1 MTDSLESKLKEIAE
15 RADEATAGPWYHND
29 AMGVWRGSKNN
40 PHKKMNASLFLATT
54 YKEEDYGFPQPIE
67 TVQVNNANF
76 IAHARTDVP
85 YLISLNKELKAKADK
100 LAEAAQAID
109 KAFGD
114 NFICGYCES
123 KAGDGH
129 VSQCELKQ
137 ALKEY
142 RCEE

>member
-1 MTDSLESKLKEIAE
+1 MTDFEKARDERSEEEVLRYDNSIGYCIECFNDGANWAREYFETEIIKLKAIIADKPNE
-15 RADEATAGPWYHND
+15 ND
-29 AMGVWRGSKNN
+29 SLGAEYVHVCILKNEN
-40 PHKKMNASLFLATT
+40 
-54 YKEEDYGFPQPIE
+54 D
-67 TVQVNNANF
+67 
-76 IAHARTDVP
+76 
-85 YLISLNKELKAKADK
+85 ELKAKADK

>member
-1 MTDSLESKLKEIAE
+1 MTLYKCERHGHEGYFEDCPACRSYRNEPLEKVVSNPKEFWVYKMSCVDWDVSGAE
-15 RADEATAGPWYHND
+15 PTN
-29 AMGVWRGSKNN
+29 
-40 PHKKMNASLFLATT
+40 KKYTHV
-54 YKEEDYGFPQPIE
+54 IE
-67 TVQVNNANF
+67 YSAY
-76 IAHARTDVP
+76 D
-85 YLISLNKELKAKADK
+85 ELKAKAGK

-142 RCEE
+142 RDMENE